1 MGEGL
6 RPMFFTPVPCDAPT
20 RASGIVP
27 APHPTVKI
35 TWILGAPRSGTTWLG
50 KIFDS
55 HPDVLYR
62 NEPDKV
68 LGNALPFMCRV
79 EDLEGQRHVARAY
92 LDRLID
98 IRTLRSAGK
107 LPVFRKSYQTLKAH
121 WLRLGMVYGLH
132 VVNLATRGVPWPN
145 NKAIPEV
152 IDRAH
157 QSPPTIV
164 VKSVSA
170 CGRARLFL
178 EALPGSRI
186 VFIVRHPCA
195 QVASVLRGIALGR
208 FTNPS
213 RELLSTDQALQL
225 NLTTERFEALTPVEK
240 LAWQWAILNQ
250 KTIDDLSAAC
260 GVRVVRY
267 EDLVADPAS
276 VVRELF
282 VFAGLTWHR
291 QTADFILKSTTS
303 NGIDRYYGIKKQSST
318 MIGKWHKQLAFDDQC
333 RILDIAR
340 RVSVGRLF
348 GKLDQENGAI
358 LPGWALDGALYTK
371 SPAGGR

>member
-1 MGEGL
+1 
-6 RPMFFTPVPCDAPT
+6 
-20 RASGIVP
+20 VP
-27 APHPTVKI
+27 APQPTVKI
-35 TWILGAPRSGTTWLG
+35 NWVLGAPRSGTTWLG

-62 NEPDKV
+62 NEPDKE
-68 LGNALPFMCRV
+68 LASEKLPVMCRV
-79 EDLEGQRHVARAY
+79 EDLEDHRYVARAY

-107 LPVFRKSYQTLKAH
+107 LPIFHKNYQTLKAR
-121 WLRLGMVYGLH
+121 WLRFGMVYGLH
-132 VVNLATRGVPWPN
+132 LANLATRGALWPN
-145 NKAIPEV
+145 SQPIPDV

-157 QSPPTIV
+157 WSPPTIV

-178 EALPGSRI
+178 EALPGSRT

-195 QVASVLRGIALGR
+195 QVASVLRGIALGK
-208 FTNPS
+208 FTGPS

-250 KTIDDLSAAC
+250 KTIDDLSGVC
-260 GVRVVRY
+260 GARIVRY

-282 VFAGLTWHR
+282 VFAGLTWHP
-291 QTADFILKSTTS
+291 QTAAFMLKSTTS
-303 NGIDRYYGIKKQSST
+303 NGIDRYYGIKKKSSE
-318 MIGKWHKQLAFDDQC
+318 MIVKWHKQLSFDDQC

-348 GKLDQENGAI
+348 GKYEQENGAI

-371 SPAGGR
+371 SPAGGRCL

>member
-1 MGEGL
+1 M
-6 RPMFFTPVPCDAPT
+6 
-20 RASGIVP
+20 VP
-27 APHPTVKI
+27 APHPTAKI
-35 TWILGAPRSGTTWLG
+35 NWILGAPRSGTTWLG

-62 NEPDKV
+62 NEPDKQ
-68 LGNALPFMCRV
+68 LGNELPFMCRI
-79 EDLEGQRHVARAY
+79 EDLEGQRYVARAY

-107 LPVFRKSYQTLKAH
+107 LPVFPKNYQTLKAH
-121 WLRLGMVYGLH
+121 WLRLGIVYGLH
-132 VVNLATRGVPWPN
+132 LVNLATRGARWPN

-157 QSPPTIV
+157 QPPPTIV

-208 FTNPS
+208 FTIPS
-213 RELLSTDQALQL
+213 RELLNTDQALQL

-250 KTIDDLSAAC
+250 KTVDDLSGVC
-260 GVRVVRY
+260 GVRIVRY

-282 VFAGLTWHR
+282 VFAGLTWHP
-291 QTADFILKSTTS
+291 QTAGFILKSTTS
-303 NGIDRYYGIKKQSST
+303 NGIDRYYGIKKKSSA
-318 MIGKWHKQLAFDDQC
+318 MIVKWRRQLSFDDQC
-333 RILDIAR
+333 RILDIAC

-348 GKLDQENGAI
+348 GKFEQENGAI

-371 SPAGGR
+371 SPAGEVPMRQKGRG

>member
-1 MGEGL
+1 
-6 RPMFFTPVPCDAPT
+6 
-20 RASGIVP
+20 
-27 APHPTVKI
+27 
-35 TWILGAPRSGTTWLG
+35 
-50 KIFDS
+50 
-55 HPDVLYR
+55 
-62 NEPDKV
+62 
-68 LGNALPFMCRV
+68 MCRI
-79 EDLEGQRHVARAY
+79 EDLEGQRYVARAY

-107 LPVFRKSYQTLKAH
+107 LPVFSKNYQTLKAH

-132 VVNLATRGVPWPN
+132 LVNLATRGARWPN

-213 RELLSTDQALQL
+213 PELLGTDQALQL
-225 NLTTERFEALTPVEK
+225 NLTAERFEALTPIEK
-240 LAWQWAILNQ
+240 PAWQWAILNQ
-250 KTIDDLSAAC
+250 KTIDDLSGVC
-260 GVRVVRY
+260 GVRIVRY

-282 VFAGLTWHR
+282 AFAGLTWHP
-291 QTADFILKSTTS
+291 QTAGFILKSTTS
-303 NGIDRYYGIKKQSST
+303 NGIDRYYGIKKKSNA
-318 MIGKWHKQLAFDDQC
+318 MIVKWHKQLSLTINVEFSTLPVACLSGGYLANSSKRTGLFCQAGLSTAPC
-333 RILDIAR
+333 TQNRQREAGAYEKERAGLRKGATVLSIKRGSGCHLHGRRSRRIALR
-340 RVSVGRLF
+340 MWH
-348 GKLDQENGAI
+348 QE
-358 LPGWALDGALYTK
+358 
-371 SPAGGR
+371 